1 MSEHGDELL
10 EEGFEG
16 RNYDKQIGSH
26 VWHLL
31 LKLEMYREHV
41 DNFTTAVR
49 KKYGMKELKIRR
61 DQHIMR
67 DIAMK
72 GILEVQKDLEGLS
85 PEEAQKYVNEKI
97 AASSNRKGI
106 SSRK

>member
-1 MSEHGDELL
+1 MSEHGYELL
-10 EEGFEG
+10 EEGFGG
-16 RNYDKQIGSH
+16 REYDKQIGSH
-26 VWHLL
+26 IWHLL

-41 DNFTTAVR
+41 DNFTAAVR

-61 DQHIMR
+61 DQHEMR

-85 PEEAQKYVNEKI
+85 PEEAQKYVDEKV
-97 AASSNRKGI
+97 AASSKRKGI
-106 SSRK
+106 SF